1 MCEPISATTAFWSS
15 MAVAAASA
23 GASYM
28 QGQEQANAQAEY
40 QARLAKENQRAML
53 QNAEIANKTYV
64 EQAAASNMELM
75 QKQEAAS
82 EEVQDLHIEALQKAG
97 TAMASSESA
106 GLSFDSLMAD
116 FYRQEA
122 RYKDSILHG
131 YEMDSVQNDMQIQG
145 FRREAKN
152 RGTSFQRYTPAP
164 VSSPSL
170 LGAGLS
176 IGASALEN
184 YHRFYKDDE

>member
-15 MAVAAASA
+15 MAMAAAST
-23 GASYM
+23 GVSYM

-40 QARLAKENQRAML
+40 QARVAKENQRAML

-82 EEVQDLHIEALQKAG
+82 EEVQDLHIEALQKTG

-152 RGTSFQRYTPAP
+152 RGSSFQRYTPSK
-164 VSSPSL
+164 VSNPSL

-184 YHRFYKDDE
+184 YHSFYKDDE

>member
-15 MAVAAASA
+15 MAMAAAST
-23 GASYM
+23 GVSYM
-28 QGQEQANAQAEY
+28 QGQEQANARAEY

-64 EQAAASNMELM
+64 EQAAASNMQLM

-82 EEVQDLHIEALQKAG
+82 AEIQDLHIEALQKAG

-131 YEMDSVQNDMQIQG
+131 YEMDSVQNDIQIQG

-152 RGTSFQRYTPAP
+152 RGSSFQRYTPSK